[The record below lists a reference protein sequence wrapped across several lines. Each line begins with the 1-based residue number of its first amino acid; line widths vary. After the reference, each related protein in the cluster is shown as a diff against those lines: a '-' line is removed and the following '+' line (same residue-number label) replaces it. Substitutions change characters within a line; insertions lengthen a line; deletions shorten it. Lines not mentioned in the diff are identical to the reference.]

1 MFKPSEKNSQDSE
14 IETII
19 GPSVKVEG
27 DFVGE
32 GNVIVEGFVSGA
44 LKTNKNLK
52 VGEKAKILAN
62 IKATNALIAGEVNGN
77 INIEGTLELTATAK
91 VNGDIKAKIM
101 VIAAGAI
108 FNGKCEM
115 GVNGENAKGKKDKV
129 EPPVSVKTGKE

>member
-1 MFKPSEKNSQDSE
+1 MFKANDKSIDEKE

-32 GNVIVEGFVSGA
+32 GNVIVEGIVSGN
-44 LKTNKNLK
+44 LRTNKNLK
-52 VGEKAKILAN
+52 VGERSKILAN
-62 IKATNALIAGEVNGN
+62 IKATNALISGEINGN
-77 INIEGTLELTATAK
+77 ISIEGTLELTGTAK
-91 VNGDIKAKIM
+91 VHGDIKAKTI

-115 GVNGENAKGKKDKV
+115 GEVNAKPVKDKGA
-129 EPPVSVKTGKE
+129 VKNHSDKSNEGI